1 MAKLD
6 GQAGDTAPL
15 EQFKGPAQVHRRI
28 GESFMH
34 LKKVNWGVRL
44 WHSPHPHPPTPTGT
58 TQHTHQFE
66 GPAQVHRRIGKS
78 FMHLTPPLPAH
89 AHHHPVNAPP
99 PLLQGGEVMLPY
111 FSYRLISRYEYSW
124 QHNEPPR
131 AGWDVLPYFST
142 NKFLGTRPYGG
153 Q

>member
-34 LKKVNWGVRL
+34 LRKVNWGVRL
-44 WHSPHPHPPTPTGT
+44 WHSPPHHPPTPTT
-58 TQHTHQFE
+58 TTRHTRQFR
-66 GPAQVHRRIGKS
+66 GPAQVHRRIGES
-78 FMHLTPPLPAH
+78 FVHLRKVNWGVRLRHSPPPLPAH

-111 FSYRLISRYEYSW
+111 FFYRLISR
-124 QHNEPPR
+124 
-131 AGWDVLPYFST
+131 
-142 NKFLGTRPYGG
+142 
-153 Q
+153 